1 MKPNMISKHSAA
13 KTKAIK
19 DFSAHVSSG
28 KASFFKKYGMD
39 LVLGPRKGPYLQDF
53 DRTKR
58 LFNLHCN
65 GGVFNLGHRNI
76 ELIELLKTDNMA
88 SIIRC
93 LAKYETFPPAIEQT
107 YEKLLQHKELLLA
120 TTK

>member
-1 MKPNMISKHSAA
+1 MNSKHSAA

-39 LVLGPRKGPYLQDF
+39 LVMGPRKGPYLQDI
-53 DRTKR
+53 DRAKR

-76 ELIELLKTDNMA
+76 ELIELLKTGLDDCDISNHHHWQRQNA
-88 SIIRC
+88 LAAIRV
-93 LAKYETFPPAIEQT
+93 K
-107 YEKLLQHKELLLA
+107 
-120 TTK
+120 